1 MIDDKTKLETI
12 VSEYEKSQKNISVM
26 WLGEGWYKT
35 TPNSFNYFTS
45 GFEAGLNYQYLT
57 TEEIEAIKCAINTCD
72 ETVRYGSVSI
82 LRNLL
87 ERINNERQN

>member
-1 MIDDKTKLETI
+1 MEDKIKLETI
-12 VSEYEKSQKNISVM
+12 VSEYEKSQKHIKEM

-35 TPNSFNYFTS
+35 TPNSFDYFAS

-57 TEEIEAIKCAINTCD
+57 KEEIEAIKEAVDFANGFSD
-72 ETVRYGSVSI
+72 FEMSVAAT

-87 ERINNERQN
+87 ERINNG